1 MRVTLNE
8 DQIFAALGD
17 YLESRLRLSP
27 QAKLRVSLTAGR
39 VRGYTA
45 DVEIDDPTPVRVS
58 VCAVDAAVEDPD
70 TDSPAEEAAEEQPA
84 EASEPTPTTGDLFL

>member
-17 YLESRLRLSP
+17 YLSSRLRLSP
-27 QAKLRVSLTAGR
+27 QAKLSVSLTAGR

-45 DVEIDDPTPVRVS
+45 DVEIDDPTPVRVN
-58 VCAVDAAVEDPD
+58 VRAADAVAEDPYMG
-70 TDSPAEEAAEEQPA
+70 SSAKEAAEEQPA
-84 EASEPTPTTGDLFL
+84 ETTETMPVSGDLFQ

>member
-27 QAKLRVSLTAGR
+27 RAKLSVSLTAGR

-45 DVEIDDPTPVRVS
+45 DVEIDDPTPVRVN
-58 VCAVDAAVEDPD
+58 VCTADTAVEDPD
-70 TDSPAEEAAEEQPA
+70 ADSTAEEATKEYPA
-84 EASEPTPTTGDLFL
+84 EAQEPAPATGDLFR

>member
-17 YLESRLRLSP
+17 YLSSRLRLSP
-27 QAKLRVSLTAGR
+27 QAKLSVSLTAGR

-45 DVEIDDPTPVRVS
+45 DVEIDDPTPVRVN
-58 VCAVDAAVEDPD
+58 VCAADTAVEDPD
-70 TDSPAEEAAEEQPA
+70 LGSQAEETAGGKLADIPEVVAA
-84 EASEPTPTTGDLFL
+84 TGDLFL

>member
-17 YLESRLRLSP
+17 YLSSRLRLSP
-27 QAKLRVSLTAGR
+27 QAKLSVSLTAGR

-58 VCAVDAAVEDPD
+58 VCAADAAVEDPEQ
-70 TDSPAEEAAEEQPA
+70 DSPAEEAAEEQPA
-84 EASEPTPTTGDLFL
+84 ETTETMPVNGDLFQ